1 MLTINNQEFKY
12 PILCI
17 SVVDK
22 YLVFTTKKTGSRYF
36 EDISS
41 DVIDV
46 TQKKSI
52 NLRLNDVRPDST
64 HTDFIFLNYEF
75 ELFNNDKLLNLQDFN
90 DLLKIDKLSDIFS
103 DKVMNNFEFV
113 FVTRNPLDRLFTG
126 FFEKIGS
133 IVNVLHDDIYN
144 QFLFDIIKNYF
155 KINEYTDFTKLPQD
169 NINLIL
175 NQFALSINYKLLDDE
190 HLSLWNYFLF
200 NFLQKENLLSKVK
213 IIDLSDI
220 HKMNNF
226 PKLDQPSNKLWLSNW
241 MNDEKNKYYIDTML
255 LNLKPYMDLE
265 IESYNILLNKTNG

>member
-1 MLTINNQEFKY
+1 MLTINNQQFKY

-52 NLRLNDVRPDST
+52 NLHLDDIQNNNT
-64 HTDFIFLNYEF
+64 QTDFIFFNYEF
-75 ELFNNDKLLNLQDFN
+75 KIFHNEKLLNLQEFN
-90 DLLKIDKLSDIFS
+90 DLLKIDKIYDIFS
-103 DKVMNNFEFV
+103 DKVMNNFEYV

-133 IVNVLHDDIYN
+133 IVNVLHGDIYN

-155 KINEYTDFTKLPQD
+155 KINEYTDFNKLPQD
-169 NINLIL
+169 KINLIL
-175 NQFALSINYKLLDDE
+175 NQFALSIDYKLLDDE

-241 MNDEKNKYYIDTML
+241 MHDEKNKYYIDTML